1 MAATCVT
8 FDGPTVN
15 SATTRRVPLLFPP
28 LAAFPL
34 WGPAHGQGEGR
45 TTKRTANERH
55 QFHGSGEGR
64 TSRAKKCSV
73 DNEVTANGPDRSG
86 GGAYQF
92 LLSTGG
98 HLIRSIMQFFLR
110 LKPAR
115 MPNFV
120 QGMMMTLFL
129 NIYFRPL
136 NVSRS
141 FGHFLSNFH
150 RFRYDIDTATG

>member
-1 MAATCVT
+1 MSPHWKHTKMSENVAIRFGGENVAATCVT

-98 HLIRSIMQFFLR
+98 HLIRSIMQIFFL
-110 LKPAR
+110 LTFKNLLGW
-115 MPNFV
+115 PNFV
-120 QGMMMTLFL
+120 A
-129 NIYFRPL
+129 R
-136 NVSRS
+136 
-141 FGHFLSNFH
+141 
-150 RFRYDIDTATG
+150 

>member
-1 MAATCVT
+1 M
-8 FDGPTVN
+8 
-15 SATTRRVPLLFPP
+15 PLLFLP

-45 TTKRTANERH
+45 TTKGTANERH

-98 HLIRSIMQFFLR
+98 HLIRSIMQIFWLTFKNL
-110 LKPAR
+110 LGC
-115 MPNFV
+115 PNFV
-120 QGMMMTLFL
+120 A
-129 NIYFRPL
+129 R
-136 NVSRS
+136 
-141 FGHFLSNFH
+141 
-150 RFRYDIDTATG
+150 